1 MLCKAKPD
9 AERQMKRN
17 LIYHTQIPIHNS
29 VSTRTESGEFQT
41 QFERIARDGMTL
53 SCDRKTLDQLFP
65 NTASIAPRQP
75 KSMQVTFTLPGQQQ
89 NIKAA
94 CEVFSLRRLS
104 RDCFELEMHFQQLS
118 EQHERL
124 IDDYIEA
131 NLKQIQQ
138 GIHQAA

>member
-1 MLCKAKPD
+1 MCPALLCKAKPD

-17 LIYHTQIPIHNS
+17 LIYHTQIPVHNS

-94 CEVFSLRRLS
+94 CEVFS
-104 RDCFELEMHFQQLS
+104 
-118 EQHERL
+118 
-124 IDDYIEA
+124 
-131 NLKQIQQ
+131 
-138 GIHQAA
+138 G